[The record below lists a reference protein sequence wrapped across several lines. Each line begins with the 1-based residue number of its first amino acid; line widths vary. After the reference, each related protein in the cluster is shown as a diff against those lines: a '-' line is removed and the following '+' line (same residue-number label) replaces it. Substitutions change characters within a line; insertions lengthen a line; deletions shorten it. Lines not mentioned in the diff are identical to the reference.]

1 MDDYIYFIDLDDY
14 FLCRNLANTKML
26 TSVFPVHYQTYKTLH
41 PIYELDLDKVLFDEK
56 ESQIGFSSP
65 RFNYITLANWHNNGL
80 KIGFKENDKFY
91 FYSDTEISRVLRVA
105 ELEIEFERVRRQVNQ
120 FLPSR
125 LSAIY
130 LANDNLDGRTMLK
143 NMFYK
148 KKKNFLIEKFKITHQ
163 MLFHKA
169 DYRWI
174 EEYEKDKKEIYI
186 YKYWLGIDYDSFPSH
201 EYLLEGQIEI
211 QSQEALEKIKETLK
225 NYG

>member
-1 MDDYIYFIDLDDY
+1 
-14 FLCRNLANTKML
+14 ML

-174 EEYEKDKKEIYI
+174 EEYEKDKDRK
-186 YKYWLGIDYDSFPSH
+186 SVV
-201 EYLLEGQIEI
+201 
-211 QSQEALEKIKETLK
+211 
-225 NYG
+225 